1 MEIEWKRSGSTSVE
15 TANDVFGEDNTALAN
30 VLRRVAGVEHPRVM
44 LVADA
49 NVVSRTES
57 LGARIGL
64 YVKKQGIELAGA
76 PVVVQCG
83 EKAKFEDFYSC
94 RRVLLN
100 AIQSKLGKNDVLL
113 ALGGGSL
120 FDVAGFVATQ
130 VAGGVKYVKIPTTI
144 SAMVDGAYAQ
154 TALFN
159 FGGAKDSFGVFAP
172 ADAVV
177 VDPLFADTVMDGV
190 WRAGFAELLRI
201 GFACDSKFAKSV
213 MKAKDEI
220 RERKKGLAG
229 KFVGAALKA
238 RLAKGPLRVGLW
250 CANRLQSMSAYK
262 LPHGYSVAIGT
273 AIAARYSA
281 MRGLIDSDKAE
292 EIVGAFGEIG
302 ALDPVEHSQHVI
314 GHPYRVAE
322 GVSIWRI
329 SNPGPIEWFADIGK
343 TVLEDDVDLE
353 LVAKAVHTFAI
364 KRRFET
370 PEAAKEGEEVS
381 S

>member
-1 MEIEWKRSGSTSVE
+1 MT
-15 TANDVFGEDNTALAN
+15 NDVFGEGNTTLIDALK
-30 VLRRVAGVEHPRVM
+30 RVAGVDHPRIM

-57 LGARIGL
+57 IGPRIGR
-64 YVKKQGIELAGA
+64 YVKEHGIDLLGS

-83 EKAKFEDFYSC
+83 EKAKFEDLYSC
-94 RRVLLN
+94 KRVIVN
-100 AIQSKLGKNDVLL
+100 AIQSRLGKNGIVL

-120 FDVAGFVATQ
+120 FDVAGFA
-130 VAGGVKYVKIPTTI
+130 ASHISGGVKLVKVPTTI

-172 ADAVV
+172 ADAVI
-177 VDPLFADTVMDGV
+177 VDPAFADTVMDGV

-201 GFACDSKFAKSV
+201 GFACDSKFVKSV
-213 MKAKDEI
+213 MKATDDIKA
-220 RERKKGLAG
+220 RQKGLAAE
-229 KFVGAALKA
+229 FVGAALKA
-238 RLAKGPLRVGLW
+238 RLANGPIRVGLW

-281 MRGLIDSDKAE
+281 MRGLLDISKSE

-302 ALDPVEHSQHVI
+302 ALDSIEHSQHVI
-314 GHPYRVAE
+314 GHPFRVAE
-322 GVSIWRI
+322 GVDIWRI
-329 SNPGPIEWFADIGK
+329 ANPGPIEWFADIGK

-353 LVAKAVHTFAI
+353 LVAKAVHSFAVS
-364 KRRFET
+364 RRADIPET
-370 PEAAKEGEEVS
+370 MKAHDAEEAQ
-381 S
+381 